1 MRNKKIVFVSIL
13 AGILATGL
21 LALNPSTIRNSQA
34 IMYYDEYDDNTYYKD
49 DNNRYGYDND
59 KKKSS
64 DAKVQNIKCNNIIIN
79 KNGEDVDQPPQ
90 DGDLTAAATLQG
102 LDNKNSAIDEET
114 SWLAALNEESQ
125 GNINLD
131 KNVVNVCINKNNNQ
145 ITVGE
150 PIEQPPE
157 PPTCEG
163 CFGDLSPE
171 QIDDIFPIEFGGG
184 VAFQTLQALCETLDG
199 DLTDQQ
205 RQDLYLVV
213 STGLIDA
220 GSLSVEDI
228 NAVLDCLE
236 GLGLI
241 IAP

>member
-1 MRNKKIVFVSIL
+1 
-13 AGILATGL
+13 
-21 LALNPSTIRNSQA
+21 
-34 IMYYDEYDDNTYYKD
+34 MYYDEYDDNTYYKD

-79 KNGEDVDQPPQ
+79 KNGENVDQPPQ
-90 DGDLTAAATLQG
+90 DGDMTTAATLQG
-102 LDNKNSAIDEET
+102 LDNKNFAIDEET
-114 SWLAALNEESQ
+114 SWLAPLNEESQ

-150 PIEQPPE
+150 PVEQ

-163 CFGDLSPE
+163 CFGDLSQE
-171 QIDDIFPIEFGGG
+171 QIDDIFPIMFAGG

-205 RQDLYLVV
+205 RQDLFLVI

-220 GSLSVEDI
+220 GSLSVEEI
-228 NAVLDCLE
+228 NAILDCLE